1 MLTSPADMLRRA
13 TGRVTGRLSS
23 LPILALSVH
32 SACNCRCVMCDIWKA
47 NANKREISIET
58 LQGHLDAIRAL
69 GVQRVMLTGGEP
81 LLHTN
86 LWRFCSLLQD
96 EGVAL
101 TLVTT
106 GLLLERHAADIR
118 EFIDEVVVS
127 IDGWSDTHDAIRHT
141 PGGFTRIAR
150 GVATLRDGAS
160 RPHVIGRSVVQKANC
175 SEVDATVQA
184 VAAIG
189 VDRLS
194 FLAVDVSSSAFNRP
208 APWSL
213 ERKQEVGLGRDDL
226 PRFADSIRRAE
237 ARCRAEFASG
247 FVVGGARSLWRI
259 HDHFAAAT
267 GVGNW
272 PRAQCNAPWMSAV
285 LDADGTLRP
294 CFFQPAYA
302 SAVEGSRGAS
312 DLRSTLN
319 SPQSIAFRRELDVR
333 SNEICRECVCRL
345 SLPLFRRA

>member
-127 IDGWSDTHDAIRHT
+127 IDGWSDTHDAIRRT

-237 ARCRAEFASG
+237 ASFRGGNGRRQLAARAVQRAMDVRG
-247 FVVGGARSLWRI
+247 PRRGRNV
-259 HDHFAAAT
+259 AAVLLST
-267 GVGNW
+267 GVCVCGGRQSRRERSAIDAQFTAVHCVP
-272 PRAQCNAPWMSAV
+272 PRA
-285 LDADGTLRP
+285 
-294 CFFQPAYA
+294 
-302 SAVEGSRGAS
+302 
-312 DLRSTLN
+312 
-319 SPQSIAFRRELDVR
+319 
-333 SNEICRECVCRL
+333 
-345 SLPLFRRA
+345 